1 VGLRWPSKRIAALH
15 RLPIRSVLAVRCA
28 LRCAPM
34 AARSLRHL
42 IGDATLA
49 ADAVPL
55 DFTVTY
61 EILSPSGDKIGS
73 YATSVRG
80 PESPTGSTYELSGKF
95 ELSFK
100 KLMLFNYEYSS
111 VDSASHD
118 ESGIKSYQIVEIENG
133 KRTLVTGSRSSD
145 KERLQI
151 IEKLDRDSAKYAS
164 TVVMNST
171 YDYSLFAFRFPSP
184 CTNHP
189 IGSTRELRILTPRTG
204 QVSTVRSESV
214 AVDDPKSTAK
224 CRLITRDK
232 SNKVVKESYFLADGI
247 LAFEKTP
254 DYQMRRTGVQ
264 RGSRK

>member
-1 VGLRWPSKRIAALH
+1 MMRRHDSSHGPRMGSFLGRVVPSLALVGSLAPLHAA
-15 RLPIRSVLAVRCA
+15 
-28 LRCAPM
+28 
-34 AARSLRHL
+34 
-42 IGDATLA
+42 LA

-73 YATSVRG
+73 YAASVRG

-171 YDYSLFAFRFPSP
+171 YDYSLFAFRFPSL

-254 DYQMRRTGVQ
+254 DYQMRLTGVQ